1 MNFATEISFFTI
13 FLATAGL
20 AAPTPKVCTVR
31 EMNDIRFSAQANVL
45 LTSTGTVQRIKDG
58 YCIIEDATG
67 RSRFQLDPAMPAPEP
82 GDLISVTCLKP
93 LTIDHDKRLGVLKLD
108 ILGKKQVSAPL
119 RLKLEELDDRKHDQ
133 YLVDTEATVVDIL
146 HDDVDAR
153 LDVLLLKDSACRIPL
168 FVPVCATN
176 SALLGARIRVIAQYD
191 RLVSGIRRI
200 SGPYLS
206 AEPSDITILSPPC
219 DPFSAPALDPG
230 DYVSPREVAAM
241 GQRTLSGAV
250 LATWSGDKLMLRAGN
265 VIANVQLAV
274 GQPVPRVG
282 TSITVSGYPVTD
294 LYRINIVKAVWK
306 QSHDK
311 AKMDDTPVSIS
322 IRQITHRSG
331 KQPEID
337 PTFHGRMV
345 RLSGIVISLPS
356 SEDHEQRLVLDVMGK
371 RIPVDISSCTSVT
384 QYVSPGCEIEV
395 TGRCFLEISDWR
407 PYDAFPKITGIA
419 IILQTSTDLT
429 VLRSPPWW
437 TAKRLFWLVCVM
449 GALLLG
455 FIIWNRALNKLVERR
470 GRQLYRAEIK
480 RAQETLRVNE
490 RTRLAV
496 ELHDSLSQNLTGVA
510 LQIKTGR
517 LELAAQA
524 LKSCREELRNCL
536 WDLRNNAIDCDTL
549 DQAIRRTIAP
559 QVENVQCHIRFN
571 VPRHNLSDNTTYA
584 ILRIIRELV
593 SNAIRHG
600 HATDIRVAGAI
611 EPGRLLFSVRDNG
624 CGFNLDHHPGITEG
638 HFGLQGIQERVDT
651 LEGEMN
657 ITTESGAGTKVVIA
671 LPVINA
677 TQEGHEN
684 T

>member
-1 MNFATEISFFTI
+1 
-13 FLATAGL
+13 
-20 AAPTPKVCTVR
+20 
-31 EMNDIRFSAQANVL
+31 
-45 LTSTGTVQRIKDG
+45 
-58 YCIIEDATG
+58 
-67 RSRFQLDPAMPAPEP
+67 
-82 GDLISVTCLKP
+82 
-93 LTIDHDKRLGVLKLD
+93 
-108 ILGKKQVSAPL
+108 
-119 RLKLEELDDRKHDQ
+119 
-133 YLVDTEATVVDIL
+133 
-146 HDDVDAR
+146 
-153 LDVLLLKDSACRIPL
+153 
-168 FVPVCATN
+168 
-176 SALLGARIRVIAQYD
+176 
-191 RLVSGIRRI
+191 
-200 SGPYLS
+200 
-206 AEPSDITILSPPC
+206 
-219 DPFSAPALDPG
+219 
-230 DYVSPREVAAM
+230 
-241 GQRTLSGAV
+241 
-250 LATWSGDKLMLRAGN
+250 
-265 VIANVQLAV
+265 
-274 GQPVPRVG
+274 
-282 TSITVSGYPVTD
+282 
-294 LYRINIVKAVWK
+294 
-306 QSHDK
+306 
-311 AKMDDTPVSIS
+311 
-322 IRQITHRSG
+322 
-331 KQPEID
+331 
-337 PTFHGRMV
+337 
-345 RLSGIVISLPS
+345 
-356 SEDHEQRLVLDVMGK
+356 
-371 RIPVDISSCTSVT
+371 
-384 QYVSPGCEIEV
+384 
-395 TGRCFLEISDWR
+395 
-407 PYDAFPKITGIA
+407 
-419 IILQTSTDLT
+419 
-429 VLRSPPWW
+429 
-437 TAKRLFWLVCVM
+437 M

>member
-146 HDDVDAR
+146 HDDVDTR
-153 LDVLLLKDSACRIPL
+153 LDVLLLKDGACRIPL

-419 IILQTSTDLT
+419 IILQTPTDLT

-437 TAKRLFWLVCVM
+437 TAKRLF
-449 GALLLG
+449 
-455 FIIWNRALNKLVERR
+455 
-470 GRQLYRAEIK
+470 
-480 RAQETLRVNE
+480 
-490 RTRLAV
+490 
-496 ELHDSLSQNLTGVA
+496 
-510 LQIKTGR
+510 
-517 LELAAQA
+517 
-524 LKSCREELRNCL
+524 
-536 WDLRNNAIDCDTL
+536 
-549 DQAIRRTIAP
+549 
-559 QVENVQCHIRFN
+559 
-571 VPRHNLSDNTTYA
+571 
-584 ILRIIRELV
+584 
-593 SNAIRHG
+593 
-600 HATDIRVAGAI
+600 
-611 EPGRLLFSVRDNG
+611 
-624 CGFNLDHHPGITEG
+624 
-638 HFGLQGIQERVDT
+638 
-651 LEGEMN
+651 
-657 ITTESGAGTKVVIA
+657 
-671 LPVINA
+671 
-677 TQEGHEN
+677 
-684 T
+684 